1 MAGPCSAIGS
11 EFDCR
16 SKGRELDPNTFVEID
31 HEIYLWSISS
41 LR

>member
-11 EFDCR
+11 EF
-16 SKGRELDPNTFVEID
+16 DPNTFVEID